1 MRHIPENTRILGRK
15 NREEPFPK
23 PPDRSDSGRLA
34 KFFKEA
40 AMAKL
45 DDTDRQL
52 LMLLQE
58 DDRQPLAAL
67 SENIG
72 VAVSTINDRIK
83 RLVRSG
89 TISGFHARIAP
100 EAVGLDLLAFIMVSW
115 SNPKVEATF
124 LERVKVSPHV
134 LECHHI
140 TGAWNYLLK
149 VRVGTTRDLERFLNE
164 TIKAV
169 DGVERTETLITL
181 STTKETWSVSL

>member
-1 MRHIPENTRILGRK
+1 
-15 NREEPFPK
+15 
-23 PPDRSDSGRLA
+23 
-34 KFFKEA
+34 
-40 AMAKL
+40 MAKL

-52 LMLLQE
+52 LMLMQD
-58 DDRQPLAAL
+58 DDRQPLVVL
-67 SENIG
+67 SEKIG

-89 TISGFHARIAP
+89 LISGFHARIAP
-100 EAVGLDLLAFIMVSW
+100 EAVGLNLLAFIMVSW
-115 SNPKVEATF
+115 SSPKVEPIF
-124 LERVKVSPHV
+124 LEKVKTSPDV

-149 VRVGTTRDLERFLNE
+149 VRVGTTRDLERFLTD

-181 STTKETWSVSL
+181 STAKETWKISLEAAQF

>member
-1 MRHIPENTRILGRK
+1 
-15 NREEPFPK
+15 
-23 PPDRSDSGRLA
+23 
-34 KFFKEA
+34 
-40 AMAKL
+40 MAKL

-58 DDRQPLAAL
+58 DDRQPLAVL
-67 SENIG
+67 SEKIG

-89 TISGFHARIAP
+89 TISGFHARVAP
-100 EAVGLDLLAFIMVSW
+100 ETVGLDALAFIMVSW
-115 SNPKVEATF
+115 SNPKIEADF
-124 LERVKVSPHV
+124 LERVKASPDV

-149 VRVGTTRDLERFLNE
+149 VRVGTTRDLERFLSD

-181 STTKETWSVSL
+181 SSTKETWKVSLRG